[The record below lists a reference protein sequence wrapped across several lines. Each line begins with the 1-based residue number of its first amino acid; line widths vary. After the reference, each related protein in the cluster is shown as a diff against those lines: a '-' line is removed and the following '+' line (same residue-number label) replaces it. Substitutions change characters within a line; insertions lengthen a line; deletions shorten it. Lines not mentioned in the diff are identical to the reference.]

1 MQVNKQIII
10 ILILASLLF
19 SAIGAAYYFY
29 NKNQQ
34 AIKSKNELVTVYIAK
49 GDLDRNTLIEVKH
62 LGQTKIAKQY
72 ILNKP
77 LLKKEIIG
85 KYTKEKIYKNEVFLK
100 QKLNTKIQ
108 KNRAKL
114 LDFEK
119 GSYNMKFN
127 LFDNPN
133 YTLVQG
139 DLINII
145 SVFPIGELNKL
156 NKYTNYDVSY
166 VSHNIK
172 VLGFI
177 RDGKVES
184 ETITKHK
191 VKKVV
196 KKKVIEEIIDVKA
209 DEVIIDID
217 PMVLIS
223 LIKDYNKGNQL
234 WMVKTKES
242 ILIEPLDKMSKEK
255 QIEEIEKEKLASKDD
270 IKLLVDKKKVKK
282 VIKPRVFKY
291 RWYKSKVTTITKS
304 AVIDYSQ
311 PSKKKDD
318 KNRKTKSVNIVINP
332 NKKCTQIKDKLVV
345 GNVNFYYIRSEA
357 TTKSKTRKLLSRNVV
372 IPYLEKVNGWYKT
385 CDNLF
390 VSEKVVKPISYTQA
404 VKKIGRK

>member
-1 MQVNKQIII
+1 M
-10 ILILASLLF
+10 
-19 SAIGAAYYFY
+19 
-29 NKNQQ
+29 
-34 AIKSKNELVTVYIAK
+34 
-49 GDLDRNTLIEVKH
+49 
-62 LGQTKIAKQY
+62 
-72 ILNKP
+72 
-77 LLKKEIIG
+77 
-85 KYTKEKIYKNEVFLK
+85 
-100 QKLNTKIQ
+100 
-108 KNRAKL
+108 
-114 LDFEK
+114 
-119 GSYNMKFN
+119 
-127 LFDNPN
+127 
-133 YTLVQG
+133 
-139 DLINII
+139 
-145 SVFPIGELNKL
+145 
-156 NKYTNYDVSY
+156 
-166 VSHNIK
+166 
-172 VLGFI
+172 
-177 RDGKVES
+177 
-184 ETITKHK
+184 
-191 VKKVV
+191 
-196 KKKVIEEIIDVKA
+196 
-209 DEVIIDID
+209 IIDID